1 VFAGAHFSLWRAH
14 DGMIEEFRGD
24 RAGIGYRR
32 VPLGI
37 SFSNTSLNL
46 AEGGS
51 YYMTTD
57 GLIEQIG
64 GQTHR
69 AFGRKR
75 FIEVIAQHQGRAM
88 SEQCSA
94 LNVALAQHQGTE
106 RRRDDVTV
114 IGFVPR
120 VTQG

>member
-1 VFAGAHFSLWRAH
+1 
-14 DGMIEEFRGD
+14 
-24 RAGIGYRR
+24 
-32 VPLGI
+32 
-37 SFSNTSLNL
+37 
-46 AEGGS
+46 
-51 YYMTTD
+51 MTTD

-64 GQTHR
+64 SQTHR

-88 SEQCSA
+88 SEQRSA
-94 LNVALAQHQGTE
+94 LHAALVQHQGAE

-120 VTQG
+120 AIQE